1 MQHVRLAKP
10 MTKPPSSRE
19 CDLPVH
25 HMALTVQAD
34 SIDWIVDHIKEALE
48 EDEYVVLKDCHEIVQ
63 RDCSVE
69 HHGGQ

>member
-1 MQHVRLAKP
+1 MHVRLSKP
-10 MTKPPSSRE
+10 MTRLPSSRE

-25 HMALTVQAD
+25 HLSLTIQAD
-34 SIDWIVDHIKEALE
+34 TIDWVVDHIKEALE

-63 RDCSVE
+63 RDCTLE